1 MANIIDGEE
10 ILHQAYRGILGD
22 VITNI
27 SGDTKFMK
35 DTDLLEDRNKWIKRY
50 IENGGRGQEDTY
62 EADIQTLA
70 IMIEQ
75 IKRYGEVVYDKD
87 DKNIYK

>member
-10 ILHQAYRGILGD
+10 ILHQAYKGILGD

-35 DTDLLEDRNKWIKRY
+35 DTDLLEDRNKWIKRCKC
-50 IENGGRGQEDTY
+50 QF
-62 EADIQTLA
+62 
-70 IMIEQ
+70 
-75 IKRYGEVVYDKD
+75 
-87 DKNIYK
+87 

>member
-1 MANIIDGEE
+1 MANTIDGEE

-27 SGDTKFMK
+27 SGDTRFMK

>member
-10 ILHQAYRGILGD
+10 ILHHAYRGILGD

-27 SGDTKFMK
+27 SGDTRFMK

>member
-27 SGDTKFMK
+27 SGDTRFMK

>member
-10 ILHQAYRGILGD
+10 ILHQAYKGILGD

>member
-27 SGDTKFMK
+27 SGDTRFMK
-35 DTDLLEDRNKWIKRY
+35 DTDLLEDRNKLIYYTTLFLSYCITILTEILYKTT
-50 IENGGRGQEDTY
+50 GGIFT
-62 EADIQTLA
+62 
-70 IMIEQ
+70 
-75 IKRYGEVVYDKD
+75 
-87 DKNIYK
+87 